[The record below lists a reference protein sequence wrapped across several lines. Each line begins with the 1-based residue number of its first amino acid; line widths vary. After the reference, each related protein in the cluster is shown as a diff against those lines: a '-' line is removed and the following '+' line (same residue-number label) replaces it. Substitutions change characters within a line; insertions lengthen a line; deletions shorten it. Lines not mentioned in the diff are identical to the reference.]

1 VDEASNNNGAGIGI
15 VLTTPEGS
23 IIEQSFTL
31 GFSASNNEAEYEAVL
46 TGLQIAIIPRVTGL
60 EFQCD
65 SSLVVNQGS
74 GEFITRDARMAEY
87 LQLVRGLNSKIS
99 QRDFK

>member
-1 VDEASNNNGAGIGI
+1 VDGASNNNGAGIGI

-23 IIEQSFTL
+23 IIEQSFNL
-31 GFSASNNEAEYEAVL
+31 SFSASNNEAKYEAVL

-60 EFQCD
+60 EVQCA

-74 GEFITRDARMAEY
+74 GKS
-87 LQLVRGLNSKIS
+87 LQGMLEWQSTYN
-99 QRDFK
+99 